1 MSDSIQSVNL
11 ADDSQYVSLNVD
23 TSKPPP
29 STATTSV
36 SEAETTTAFVQQE
49 KNLTQQQTGMMDS
62 TPISDLMME
71 DAGPGF
77 MDQQQPMLQQQP
89 RMQSLQMQAPTQ
101 GGQMMPMMPQQQEQ
115 AVKPESKNF
124 MNLTDDQLIALVA
137 GVAASIAISKPVQDK
152 LVTSVPNFLD
162 NAGSR
167 SMVGLAATGAVAALV
182 FYIAK
187 SYVVSR

>member
-23 TSKPPP
+23 TTRPEPP
-29 STATTSV
+29 TTTTTTR
-36 SEAETTTAFVQQE
+36 EAETTTAFVQQE

-71 DAGPGF
+71 EPGF
-77 MDQQQPMLQQQP
+77 MDQPQQPMLQQQP

-101 GGQMMPMMPQQQEQ
+101 GGQMMMMPQQQEQ

-167 SMVGLAATGAVAALV
+167 SMIGLAATGAVAAVV
-182 FYIAK
+182 FYMAK
-187 SYVVSR
+187 SYVISR

>member
-11 ADDSQYVSLNVD
+11 ADDAQYVSLSVD
-23 TSKPPP
+23 TTNPPP
-29 STATTSV
+29 STTTTTAR
-36 SEAETTTAFVQQE
+36 EAETTTAFVQQE
-49 KNLTQQQTGMMDS
+49 KNLHQQQTGMMDS

-71 DAGPGF
+71 DAGF
-77 MDQQQPMLQQQP
+77 MDQPQQPMLQQQP
-89 RMQSLQMQAPTQ
+89 RMQSLHMQAPTQ
-101 GGQMMPMMPQQQEQ
+101 GGQMMMMPQQQQEQ
-115 AVKPESKNF
+115 QVKPESKNF

-167 SMVGLAATGAVAALV
+167 SMIGLAATGAVAAVV
-182 FYIAK
+182 FYMAK
-187 SYVVSR
+187 SYAINR

>member
-152 LVTSVPNFLD
+152 LVTGVPNFLD

>member
-29 STATTSV
+29 STATTTV
-36 SEAETTTAFVQQE
+36 REAETTTAFVEQE
-49 KNLTQQQTGMMDS
+49 KNLVQQQTGMMDS

-115 AVKPESKNF
+115 VVKPESKNF

>member
-23 TSKPPP
+23 TSQPPP
-29 STATTSV
+29 STATTTV
-36 SEAETTTAFVQQE
+36 REAETTTAFVEQE
-49 KNLTQQQTGMMDS
+49 KNLAQQQTGMMDS

-89 RMQSLQMQAPTQ
+89 RMQSLQMQAPAQ
-101 GGQMMPMMPQQQEQ
+101 GQMMPMMPQQQEQ
-115 AVKPESKNF
+115 VVKPESKNF

>member
-23 TSKPPP
+23 TTQPPP
-29 STATTSV
+29 STETTTV
-36 SEAETTTAFVQQE
+36 REAETTTAFVVGE

-71 DAGPGF
+71 D

-101 GGQMMPMMPQQQEQ
+101 GQMQMMPQQQQQEQ
-115 AVKPESKNF
+115 VVVESKNF

-167 SMVGLAATGAVAALV
+167 SMVGLAATGAVAAVV
-182 FYIAK
+182 FYVAK